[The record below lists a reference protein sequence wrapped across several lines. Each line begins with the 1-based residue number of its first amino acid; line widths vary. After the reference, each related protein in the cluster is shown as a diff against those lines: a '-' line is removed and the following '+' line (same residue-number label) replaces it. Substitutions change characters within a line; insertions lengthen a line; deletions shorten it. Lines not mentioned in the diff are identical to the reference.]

1 MRNVFSSRGEARQYA
16 KENGGKVVDRGSDQE
31 FFRWMVVPKNSIGS
45 IVVAKKAQTKEKKI
59 TSEVIQDFVA
69 KEIEESVP
77 ITSRFFASRGEAR
90 DFAKAK
96 KNANLIDHASTGRFV
111 HNDIV
116 RDLGKQGKRWEV
128 VYQSDSDTSVTVP
141 DLPPVEDVIAT
152 KEDMKVYNKIA
163 NDYDMYAIH
172 EAVQQE
178 IVANKEPVVVM
189 TPGNV
194 CISTPDG
201 SQHTINRDNPIFP
214 DVGLL
219 LIQGDIDAAIALI
232 KQGIEAKAEVAI
244 DLGPDLK
251 LLDGILYWHGQK
263 QESTIAKR
271 IVKDIEEG
279 NFDERYVKFMQKLM
293 HNPSFASVKMLY
305 DFMQH
310 NDLEILENGN
320 VKAYKKIKKTADG
333 PRDSHTG
340 KVPNYKGQVITMP
353 RNMVEDNPSKTC
365 SQGLHIASLEYAGG
379 FSGNSLIEVAVHP
392 ADVVSVPYDYNQQK
406 CRCCRYEVLTGT
418 EKPSG
423 APDVLVIGSG
433 GDILDEIYLTDEET
447 KED

>member
-1 MRNVFSSRGEARQYA
+1 MSNVFSSRNEARQYA
-16 KENGGKVVDRGSDQE
+16 KDNGGKVVDRGSHLTHG
-31 FFRWMVVPKNSIGS
+31 RWMVVSKNSVGGKA
-45 IVVAKKAQTKEKKI
+45 VVNKPAKKKPAKKEKNK
-59 TSEVIQDFVA
+59 SSRVLQDFVA

-77 ITSRFFASRGEAR
+77 IASRFFASRGEAR
-90 DFAKAK
+90 SFAKTVK
-96 KNANLIDHASTGRFV
+96 KPLIIDNKAEGV
-111 HNDIV
+111 IK
-116 RDLGKQGKRWEV
+116 DLGKQGKRWEV
-128 VYQSDSDTSVTVP
+128 IYQPDSNASVTVP

-163 NDYDMYAIH
+163 NDYDMYALH

-194 CISTPDG
+194 CISMPDG

-214 DVGLL
+214 DVGSH
-219 LIQGDIDAAIALI
+219 LIGGDIDAAIALI

-310 NDLEILENGN
+310 NDLEVLENGN

-433 GDILDEIYLTDEET
+433 GDIIDEIYLTDEEP